1 MTVMQA
7 VLGFG
12 AIAVVITLIPGLDVT
27 LVLRTALVRG
37 RRHGLAAALGIC
49 TGAMVWGAGA
59 AVGAAALL
67 AASRAAYAVVT
78 VAGAAYMVYLG
89 ISMIVKSFRAGAG
102 HLDLAAVAK
111 PVTSWRA
118 FLTGAWTDLLN
129 PKMGVFYVAT
139 IPQFIPAGA
148 SHLGMGLLL
157 AGVHVLIAMTWFL
170 VLIVGASLA
179 RRWLASV
186 RALRAIDRIAGA
198 VLIAFGARLA
208 LQHRL

>member
-89 ISMIVKSFRAGAG
+89 VSMIVKSFRAGAG
-102 HLDLAAVAK
+102 HLDLAVAAK
-111 PVTSWRA
+111 PVTAWRA

-139 IPQFIPAGA
+139 IPQFIPAAA